1 MIPTDYQQQQSAR
14 YEDLMRTMEWRAFA
28 YRMKEAANF
37 SCAICRQGGPGVE
50 LNVHHHAYD
59 RSRLPWEYEA
69 SEVAVWCGGEN
80 GCHKKMHECLTNF
93 RRYVM
98 SRLTPNTM
106 GVINGALSVGLA
118 HHTPEVIAHALAA
131 LMASPSS
138 IVRFATDWHG
148 GNIKDLRKE
157 SFAGS
162 KPCG

>member
-1 MIPTDYQQQQSAR
+1 MIPSDYQQQRSAR
-14 YEDLMRTMEWRAFA
+14 YEDLLRTIEWRAFA

-59 RSRLPWEYEA
+59 RDRLPWEYEA
-69 SEVAVWCGGEN
+69 SEVAVLCRS
-80 GCHKKMHECLTNF
+80 CHGAMHECLTNF

-98 SRLTPNTM
+98 PRLTPNTFT
-106 GVINGALSVGLA
+106 VINGALSVGLA
-118 HHTPEVIAHALAA
+118 HHQPDMVANALAS
-131 LMASPSS
+131 MISSPAS
-138 IVRFATDWHG
+138 IVRFAADWHG
-148 GNIKDLRKE
+148 DRIKHLRKE